1 MPSLKSSFRCD
12 LLRLV
17 CGSCFYS
24 TLTQIIRPT
33 KVVTVSVS
41 IRLVSRLD
49 LELQIDHDNV
59 AGIKLFFWRCV
70 QGVKMLAQIA
80 E

>member
-17 CGSCFYS
+17 CGSCFYL

-41 IRLVSRLD
+41 IRLVSKLD
-49 LELQIDHDNV
+49 REIQVDHDNI
-59 AGIKLFFWRCV
+59 AGIKLFFSG
-70 QGVKMLAQIA
+70 GVYRA
-80 E
+80 